1 MDQVVGGTTI
11 RTLLSLPIGSRTTLD
26 KREIVSDALSLRT
39 WKSLE
44 LSRSSTF
51 RKWYS
56 AAYFWFNRRMDGE
69 DWMIDNEK
77 QLASCILI
85 SV

>member
-1 MDQVVGGTTI
+1 MDQVVAGTTI
-11 RTLLSLPIGSRTTLD
+11 RTLLSLPIGSGTTLD
-26 KREIVSDALSLRT
+26 KRETVSDALSPRT

-44 LSRSSTF
+44 LSRSPTF
-51 RKWYS
+51 RKWGP
-56 AAYFWFNRRMDGE
+56 AAYSWFNLRMDGE